1 MSKRKRRTFTREQKA
16 DAVRLV
22 RAGGEGIPTVAR
34 NLDLSENSLRRWVK
48 QADIDDGKGSAGDL
62 TTEEKAEVR
71 RIKKKLRQVTMERD
85 FLKKAAAYFA
95 KKESEISN

>member
-48 QADIDDGKGSAGDL
+48 QADIDDGKGPVGAL
-62 TTEEKAEVR
+62 TTEES
-71 RIKKKLRQVTMERD
+71 RQYYSSVQR
-85 FLKKAAAYFA
+85 YFFW
-95 KKESEISN
+95 